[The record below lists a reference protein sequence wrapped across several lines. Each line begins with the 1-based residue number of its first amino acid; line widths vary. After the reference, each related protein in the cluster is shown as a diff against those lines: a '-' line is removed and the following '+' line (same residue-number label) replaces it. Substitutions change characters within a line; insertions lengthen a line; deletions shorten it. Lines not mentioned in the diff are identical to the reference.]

1 MGSVIRAIAV
11 YLFMLVLIRIVGRRT
26 LTQATTFDLILLIIV
41 SEATQ
46 NALLGNDNSIVNSFL
61 VIMTL
66 IGIDILLS
74 LWKQRSSYVE
84 KLLDGVPLVLVEDG
98 ELLTDR
104 MQKSRIGEDD
114 ILLAARELQGLERI
128 EQIRFAVLERNGRIS
143 IIPKQPDR
151 QS

>member
-1 MGSVIRAIAV
+1 
-11 YLFMLVLIRIVGRRT
+11 MLVLIRIVGRRT

>member
-26 LTQATTFDLILLIIV
+26 LTEATTFDLILLIIV

-46 NALLGNDNSIVNSFL
+46 NALLGNDNSMTNSFL
-61 VIMTL
+61 VITTL
-66 IGIDILLS
+66 IGIDILFS
-74 LWKQRSSYVE
+74 LWKQRLVYVQ

-98 ELLTDR
+98 ELLQDR
-104 MQKSRIGEDD
+104 LQKSRVGEDD
-114 ILLAARELQGLERI
+114 ILMAARESQGLERI

-143 IIPKQPDR
+143 IVPK
-151 QS
+151 